1 MDITNVIDRL
11 DALLNTS
18 RKMPGTH
25 SRLVDADKVMEL
37 VEQLRLAVPQDVKS
51 AQEVIAKKDSILG
64 QAQIDARRTKAQAET
79 EYASRLDQNEVVAAA
94 RRKAQGL
101 AEEAEHKSNKLT
113 EQAESDARRTRMEV
127 DAYAVQTLRDLD
139 RELTAVITTVRKGLD
154 TLGATMKV

>member
-51 AQEVIAKKDSILG
+51 AQEVIAKKDSILD